1 MSKGLTNFLFRLPF
15 SLRQR
20 HLARDRKALTETEF
34 VRRIMDQG
42 GDPDAAISA
51 WGRLRDWG
59 YEEGFTPYPEDSLG
73 SVFGITE
80 EEKDED
86 LVLSILKELDV
97 PVPSQETIN
106 GFGKVE
112 TLLQIAKFVAF
123 CRKQEPR

>member
-34 VRRIMDQG
+34 V
-42 GDPDAAISA
+42 
-51 WGRLRDWG
+51 
-59 YEEGFTPYPEDSLG
+59 GFTPYPEDSPG

-86 LVLSILKELDV
+86 QRLRRSRDS
-97 PVPSQETIN
+97 P
-106 GFGKVE
+106 
-112 TLLQIAKFVAF
+112 
-123 CRKQEPR
+123 